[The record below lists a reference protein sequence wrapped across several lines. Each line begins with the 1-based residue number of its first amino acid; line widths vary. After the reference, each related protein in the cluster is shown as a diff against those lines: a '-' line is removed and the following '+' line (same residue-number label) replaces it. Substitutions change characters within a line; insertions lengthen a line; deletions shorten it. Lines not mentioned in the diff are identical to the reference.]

1 MLIVSTRYGLGITS
15 ESRDD
20 SSIANDLS
28 WTVFFGMIG
37 SRIAYELAWAIGEKR

>member
-1 MLIVSTRYGLGITS
+1 MSIVSSRFGLAITS
-15 ESRDD
+15 ESRGD

-37 SRIAYELAWAIGEKR
+37 SRIAYELAWAIREKR

>member
-1 MLIVSTRYGLGITS
+1 MSIVSARFGLGITS

-28 WTVFFGMIG
+28 WTVFFGMIV
-37 SRIAYELAWAIGEKR
+37 SCIADELARGIREKR